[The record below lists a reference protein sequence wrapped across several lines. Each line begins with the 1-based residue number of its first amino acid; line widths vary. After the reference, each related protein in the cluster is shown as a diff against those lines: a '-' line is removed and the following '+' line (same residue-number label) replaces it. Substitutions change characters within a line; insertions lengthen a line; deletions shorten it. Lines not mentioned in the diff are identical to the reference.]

1 MRALKIHRNKKK
13 YSVFEA
19 DQKNTKLQGE
29 LRKMDT
35 DFESELKVIII
46 NKSLLK
52 NLQRNGRQLST
63 I

>member
-1 MRALKIHRNKKK
+1 MCALKILHNITK

-19 DQKNTKLQGE
+19 DQKNAKLQGE

-46 NKSLLK
+46 NKLL
-52 NLQRNGRQLST
+52 
-63 I
+63 